1 MMTGATSYT
10 KTQTQTASK
19 ERILLLLLNAAR
31 KQMFLADGELS
42 MFRPSHAC
50 DHVRKAIDII
60 AELRV
65 TLDHAKA
72 PDLCHQLD
80 DVYGFV
86 LERLHV
92 VLRGERGAL
101 NDARKVF
108 TPIVEA
114 FEQALGAPGSPVG
127 SSAGAP
133 K

>member
-1 MMTGATSYT
+1 MMMAGAARYT

-31 KQMFLADGELS
+31 KQMFLADGELG
-42 MFRPSHAC
+42 MERPMKAA
-50 DHVRKAIDII
+50 DHVRKAIDIV

-65 TLDHAKA
+65 TLDHTKA
-72 PDLCHQLD
+72 PDLCRHLD

-86 LERLHV
+86 LARLHI
-92 VLRGERGAL
+92 VLRGDRAAL

-114 FEQALGAPGSPVG
+114 FEQALGAP
-127 SSAGAP
+127 

>member
-1 MMTGATSYT
+1 MMMAGAASYT

-31 KQMFLADGELS
+31 KQMFLADGELAV
-42 MFRPSHAC
+42 FRPHHAC
-50 DHVRKAIDII
+50 EHVRKAIDIV
-60 AELRV
+60 AELRS
-65 TLDHAKA
+65 TLDHSKA
-72 PDLCHQLD
+72 PDLCRGLD

-86 LERLHV
+86 LERLHI

-101 NDARKVF
+101 GDARRVF

-114 FEQALGAPGSPVG
+114 FEQALGAP
-127 SSAGAP
+127 